1 MTLYS
6 DFKLTFKL
14 VSNILKYFSMYF
26 SKNKGNHLRIVCQ
39 GNKLFFAVIIG
50 GNFVTVYVH
59 TLYTVA

>member
-50 GNFVTVYVH
+50 GKI
-59 TLYTVA
+59 L